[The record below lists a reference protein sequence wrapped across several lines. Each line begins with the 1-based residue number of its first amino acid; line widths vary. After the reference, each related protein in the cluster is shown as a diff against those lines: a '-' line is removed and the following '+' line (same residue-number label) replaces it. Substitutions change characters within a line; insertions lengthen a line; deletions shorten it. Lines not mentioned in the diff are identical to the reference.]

1 MHESRHLQLSSLE
14 GRVDSVEGG
23 IAKAAPHTKQGEE
36 TYLFCNSAK
45 EFSLGRGGEHHR
57 ASLLCERTQPLPSPP
72 IAGTPVLFTAHPTI

>member
-36 TYLFCNSAK
+36 TS
-45 EFSLGRGGEHHR
+45 
-57 ASLLCERTQPLPSPP
+57 
-72 IAGTPVLFTAHPTI
+72 VLQLRKGIFT